1 MSLPALL
8 VFESLDLASLQDVSS
23 EELATAVLS
32 VIGGIQTDAVVCTNI
47 PSIDAFLATY
57 SALRSRA
64 ISVAVEDTVL
74 DAKVVL
80 YLARPETEV
89 VFPQGFVSISGWWGE
104 LQASIV
110 SELPELSWAGDQLPK
125 QVIDLDELDR
135 PNMAAKG
142 RFEVFMRGLV
152 QLPPKREQV
161 QLTGG
166 ESPALAAVAL
176 DWFRPFLKAAWY
188 NDMPVL

>member
-1 MSLPALL
+1 MSLPVLL
-8 VFESLDLASLQDVSS
+8 VFEPLDLSSLQDVSLQ
-23 EELATAVLS
+23 ELATAVLG
-32 VIGGIQTDAVVCTNI
+32 VIGRIQTDAVVCTNI
-47 PSIDAFLATY
+47 PSIDAFLAMY

-64 ISVAVEDTVL
+64 ISVAVEDIVL
-74 DAKVVL
+74 GANVVL

-89 VFPQGFVSISGWWGE
+89 IFPQGFISISEWWGE

-135 PNMAAKG
+135 LSETAKG

-176 DWFRPFLKAAWY
+176 DWFRPFLKQAWY
-188 NDMPVL
+188 NEASVL